1 MKKYKFICKKCGK
14 EIGTAKEWFNQ
25 DQLCTCGSN
34 YATVEYNTDYSEL
47 EKLLQEKNV
56 NSFYHYK
63 PFLPIDSD
71 SETISMNEGAV
82 EIQEWKH
89 LEKEAASHNIECK
102 VFAVRNDM
110 NGGTGTFKDI
120 AASLAAT
127 MFKENGVKD
136 YCLASTGNTATAYS
150 TYLAKAGIR
159 FHLFAPCD
167 MYPDSINAIKA
178 TGQEIII
185 SKGNYGVA
193 KKEAADYHK
202 ANNVMISAGNI
213 DPVRV
218 EAKKTLVFECIR
230 QLGQMPTVYMQAV
243 AGGTSPIAFKKGMDE
258 LHKIQPDCKMPRMLL
273 VQQDTCDPMVQAW
286 EWATE
291 NGFPQGYQEHYPSLT
306 PTTKIS
312 ILSAGTPGMYPIV
325 APIVKESNGSFI
337 RIAEDSVVRY
347 GYITKKETGI
357 CFGPASVVCI
367 AGFYKALENGQIKNG
382 DTVLLNIGE
391 GSGRAEWFRNE
402 VNSYKE

>member
-1 MKKYKFICKKCGK
+1 MSKYQLVCKKCGK
-14 EIGTAKEWFNQ
+14 VIGTAKDWFEN

-34 YATVEYNTDYSEL
+34 YATVEYFSDYAKLNEL
-47 EKLLQEKNV
+47 LKAEKVSN
-56 NSFYHYK
+56 FYHYK
-63 PFLPIDSD
+63 DFLPIENDSQIF
-71 SETISMNEGAV
+71 SLNEGAV
-82 EIQEWKH
+82 DIQEWSF
-89 LEKEAASHNIECK
+89 LEKEAKEHNIDCR
-102 VFAVRNDM
+102 VLVVRNDQ

-127 MFKENGVKD
+127 MFKENGVTD

-150 TYLAKAGIR
+150 TYLAKAGIK

-185 SKGNYGVA
+185 SKGNYGAA
-193 KKEAADYHK
+193 KKEAAEFHK

-213 DPVRV
+213 DPIRV

-243 AGGTSPIAFKKGMDE
+243 AGGTSPIAFNKGMDE
-258 LHKIQPDCKMPRMLL
+258 LHKIMPECKMPRMLL

-286 EWATE
+286 EWAVE
-291 NGFPQGYQEHYPSLT
+291 NRFPEGYQEHYPSIT

-325 APIVKESNGSFI
+325 APIVKKSNGSFV
-337 RIAEDSVVRY
+337 RIKEEQVVRY
-347 GYITKKETGI
+347 GYETKKETGI

-367 AGFYKALENGQIKNG
+367 AGFHQAVKDGLIKNG

-391 GSGRAEWFRNE
+391 GSGRAAWFRDAVENYNE
-402 VNSYKE
+402 